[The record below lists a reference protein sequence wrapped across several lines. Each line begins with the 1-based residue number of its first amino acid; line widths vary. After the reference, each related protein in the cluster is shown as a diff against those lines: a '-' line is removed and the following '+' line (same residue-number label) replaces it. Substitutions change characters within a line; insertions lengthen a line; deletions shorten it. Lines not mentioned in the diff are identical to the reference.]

1 MKNTY
6 FITGTDTGVGKT
18 LVAAALLHLAKQQG
32 LKAFGLKPV
41 AAGCEETAEG
51 LRNEDALLL
60 QAHSSVKLPYEQI
73 NPVALRA
80 AKAPHIAAAEEKRRL
95 NLDRLV
101 GLCRGTLMQPADLR
115 LIEGAGGWRVPLN
128 DFENLS
134 GLPIQL
140 KIPVILVV
148 GLRLGCLNHALLTA
162 EAIAR
167 DGLQL
172 AGWVASGIDPQ
183 MDSVEE
189 NIAALK
195 MRLSAPCLGVT
206 PALGEVSVERAA
218 GYLEL
223 GELVG

>member
-18 LVAAALLHLAKQQG
+18 LVTAALLHLAEKQG
-32 LKAFGLKPV
+32 LKAFGIKPV
-41 AAGCEETAEG
+41 AAGCDETPEG

-60 QAHSSVKLPYEQI
+60 QTHSSIKLPYEQI
-73 NPVALRA
+73 NPIALRA
-80 AKAPHIAAAEEKRRL
+80 AKAPHIAAAEEGKRL

-128 DFENLS
+128 EFENLS
-134 GLPIQL
+134 GLPAQL

-162 EAIAR
+162 EAIQR
-167 DGLQL
+167 DGVQL
-172 AGWVASGIDPQ
+172 AGWVGSGIDPQ
-183 MDSVEE
+183 MDSVEDS
-189 NIAALK
+189 IAALK
-195 MRLSAPCLGVT
+195 MRLPVPCLGVI
-206 PALGEVSVERAA
+206 PALEAVGVERAA
-218 GYLEL
+218 GYLGLEKL
-223 GELVG
+223 IG